1 MAMMWFVGLGALCAV
16 AAIVAVFVLGRGAPV
31 QMIGGET
38 ILIPTQPTKRARRRW
53 RITIERN

>member
-1 MAMMWFVGLGALCAV
+1 MWLVGLGAVCAAV
-16 AAIVAVFVLGRGAPV
+16 AIIAFFVLGRGAPV
-31 QMIGGET
+31 EMVGGET